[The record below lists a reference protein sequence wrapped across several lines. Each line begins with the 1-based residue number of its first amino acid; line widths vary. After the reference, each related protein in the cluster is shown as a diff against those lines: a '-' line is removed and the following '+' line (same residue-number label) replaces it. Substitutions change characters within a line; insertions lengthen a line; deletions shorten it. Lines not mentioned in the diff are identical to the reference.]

1 MKLITIHPG
10 LWKNKVKKY
19 GYESSQL
26 SRKKIADH
34 LGWDYFYLLTVP
46 QIRGNWKDGYMK
58 IGFES
63 SEIINICNYQSD
75 IGHDDLSVL
84 PEDII
89 SKYPNGQI
97 TLINGFVASIE
108 ENGETMYF
116 TSGLYLKKNKNNELE
131 WYNKDGS
138 VALRARKYNP
148 SKEPTPIHIIS
159 EDYLYYKDNTWLTSE
174 DLLIKVLINLTDTN
188 DIIIR
193 DQHEIVQPKL
203 WRFVENTSR
212 NYYEYIHHNVLSS
225 LVSNLRKKT
234 KYLVASEM
242 LTEVLKSQGYKA
254 NFMPPMVVFKDTHV
268 ITKRNNPRS
277 YCYVGNMS
285 ENKRLEMVVK
295 AFSALYNS
303 GIDVE
308 VTLYGGDEQSIR
320 EKFIDIKPNIKVAGY
335 VDEVP
340 YWKHDGYISASKREL
355 FANACVEAMSFGLI
369 CILSNV
375 DIAHRYYG
383 HKNKDIILFDNNEE
397 LIGILKYLFY
407 SENIN
412 TQNTIDFVEKYA
424 IENVVER
431 FLEL

>member
-10 LWKNKVKKY
+10 MWKKEVKKY

-34 LGWDYFYLLTVP
+34 LGWKYFYILTAP
-46 QIRGNWKDGYMK
+46 QTREDWKKGYKK

-75 IGHDDLSVL
+75 IGHDDLSVSQ
-84 PEDII
+84 ESVIA
-89 SKYPNGQI
+89 KYPNGKI
-97 TLINGFVASIE
+97 NLINGFVASIE

-138 VALRARKYNP
+138 VVLRARKYNP
-148 SKEPTPIHIIS
+148 RREPTPIHIMS
-159 EDYLYYKDNTWLTSE
+159 EQYLYYKDGMWLTDE

-193 DQHEIVQPKL
+193 DQHEIVHPKL
-203 WRFVENTSR
+203 WRFVENTNR

-225 LVSNLRKKT
+225 LMSNLRKKT

-242 LTEVLKSQGYKA
+242 LTEVLQSQGYKA
-254 NFMPPMVVFKDTHV
+254 NFIPPVVIDKNSRVKTN
-268 ITKRNNPRS
+268 RNNPRS
-277 YCYVGNMS
+277 YCYVGNMT
-285 ENKRLEMVVK
+285 ENKRLEMVIQ
-295 AFSALYNS
+295 AFSTLYS
-303 GIDVE
+303 MGIDVE

-320 EKFIDIKPNIKVAGY
+320 EKFIDITPNIKVAGY
-335 VDEVP
+335 VDKVP

-375 DIAHRYYG
+375 DIAPRYYG
-383 HKNKDIILFDNNEE
+383 HQNKDIILFDNNEE